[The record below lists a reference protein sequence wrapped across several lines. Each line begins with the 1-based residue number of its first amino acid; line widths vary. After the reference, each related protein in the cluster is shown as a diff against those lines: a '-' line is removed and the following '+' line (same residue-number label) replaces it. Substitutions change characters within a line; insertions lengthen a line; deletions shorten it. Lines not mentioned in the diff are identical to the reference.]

1 VCVVLCFPTVGVAVC
16 SAAVAVLIVTR
27 TALEDRMLQNGLPG
41 YKEYAARTKYR
52 VIPGIW

>member
-1 VCVVLCFPTVGVAVC
+1 MEFLYIGLGAAAFL
-16 SAAVAVLIVTR
+16 AVAVLIITR